1 MEVGSVMSVAVSKF
15 KSSLTNTL
23 MKLQSKVDSLYPFRI
38 LSANNDKT
46 GVVDDYETNILE

>member
-1 MEVGSVMSVAVSKF
+1 MEVGIVMSVAVSKF